1 MTAKN
6 SVSSSGSLMEAA
18 AAAQKGLSPLVAAI
32 FITGMV
38 AGSGMLALANAV
50 RLTGVIGL
58 VMLLY
63 FGVNSAFCGYTLSR
77 CWLIVESRY
86 PELQEQVRAPY
97 PEIAYRAF
105 GNPLKYLAS
114 VAIFI
119 NQFGSGV
126 VYVLLSAELIRD
138 LVQSA
143 GFDMVECYWILVI
156 AAILTPCTFLGSPK
170 DFWFIGVTALVST
183 MLAWLCIII
192 HLGMYYDETVDK
204 AEHTSPTFKTL
215 FLGMATILFAFG
227 GASSFPTIQNDM
239 ADRTKFGRSVLFG
252 YIGLICMYFPM
263 TLLGYLALGDQL
275 EADLINSLYPNS
287 FFKSAAQVL
296 FMLNLTTSLVSVI
309 SPVYQQLEDSIGIP
323 SDFNV
328 RRVLFRTAMMVLNVL
343 IGETVPSFGKI
354 LNLIGGST
362 LTLMTFIL
370 PPIMYLRLTS
380 MPATDGGKWEKIEV
394 PLWEKVLLGEIILI
408 ATTGG
413 IAATYS
419 AVADILDP
427 TSFESSCFISV

>member
-1 MTAKN
+1 MTKSEELS
-6 SVSSSGSLMEAA
+6 SVAGDGQKTAA
-18 AAAQKGLSPLVAAI
+18 PSGLSPMVASV

-50 RLTGVIGL
+50 RLTGWIGM
-58 VMLLY
+58 VLLIY
-63 FGVNSAFCGYTLSR
+63 FGTNSAFCGYTLSR
-77 CWLIVESRY
+77 CWLLVESRY
-86 PELQEQVRAPY
+86 PELREHVRAPY
-97 PEIAYRAF
+97 PEIAYKAF
-105 GNPLKYLAS
+105 GTPCKYLAT

-138 LVQSA
+138 LIKSA
-143 GFDMVECYWILVI
+143 GFDMVECYWIIIIAVI
-156 AAILTPCTFLGSPK
+156 LCPCTFLGSPK
-170 DFWFIGVTALVST
+170 DFQFIGVTALVST

-192 HLGMYYDETVDK
+192 HLGSHYSETVPK
-204 AEHTSPTFKTL
+204 ATHESPTFGSL

-239 ADRTKFGRSVLFG
+239 ADRTKFGYSVVFG
-252 YIGLICMYFPM
+252 YLGLICMYFPM

-275 EADLINSLYPNS
+275 GPDLINSLYPSS
-287 FFKSAAQVL
+287 FFRSAAQVL
-296 FMLNLTTSLVSVI
+296 FMLNLTTSMVSVI

-323 SDFNV
+323 SEFNV

-354 LNLIGGST
+354 LNLIGGSG

-370 PPIMYLRLTS
+370 PPILYLKLTS
-380 MPATDGGKWEKIEV
+380 MTSPEGKWEKIEV
-394 PLWEKVLLGEIILI
+394 PTWEKILLVEIIVI
-408 ATTGG
+408 ATVGG
-413 IAATYS
+413 TAATYS
-419 AVADILDP
+419 AIVDVLDP
-427 TSFESSCFISV
+427 ASFTSSCFISV